1 MKIIYL
7 LIVLSA
13 FVSCTTTEKTTVGDN
28 KNTVNDNRFITLFNK
43 KQTETKSLSYSE
55 DEKSFFEKNI
65 IPESQDVFLKLYFS
79 YLNSNYED
87 FCKNAEIFI
96 KNNKK
101 SPLNLWIVQKIFILI
116 DTKFET
122 VEYFQLYFDLI
133 EDEFIKY
140 IVFNYKNNLQTKQY
154 IKTTEDFY
162 NIGTWFV
169 SGPYLY
175 AEESNFKNFDVKTA
189 EKINE
194 LFVENKSLNFQKGGL
209 TVNEMN
215 QISGIYYYETYFE
228 SKDDETI
235 NFYLTSSNPV
245 VVQIDGKEIFHNKVN
260 EFEQILH
267 NSKSVKLQKGKHKI
281 NVVTLNLNNKETFLY
296 TNKKLEN
303 YKNNVKFAS
312 VTEVKD
318 NFENYLLNLSNEKY
332 SNDLKYTIL
341 FEVLTDIFK
350 NRDIAYYFLNKTE
363 HKNFYVDYLYFRFY
377 SGYSKIAQT
386 VENEKKQFY
395 LKSSLE
401 KKTDFFRTKYLYT
414 VNYLLQNPYEGINY
428 LEELEKFKTEK
439 PLLQEKLIS
448 LYLKTNQYL
457 KAKNSFIDIVTNEK
471 SGCYILFNQYR
482 DSLKNLDIPL
492 FQKCSNE
499 IDKTIDL
506 IDYKTYYTDEVK
518 KYMTTY
524 IKEHPY
530 SLNSLTMLRFIANS
544 DIELYKEN
552 EKFLSNN
559 FELKFAGKYIE
570 NIKNLTELIA
580 KYNNRAFNDASFVLN
595 DFNTYFK
602 IENDIEIIKS
612 FEKEN
617 TFKKIY
623 PITKILDEDVILIKD
638 KHNYYS
644 LNHLIVKVND
654 KEGINQYS
662 TISRKKNYLKIATIS
677 KDNLTYYEPDFK
689 SDTLEISLQNLN
701 EGDYIVMTTYNIT
714 QTPYTTNT
722 LDIGNFYYQAVN
734 GNTFFAKLK
743 IFVDKNI
750 ILSFNPLNGFN
761 KENIKITTEN
771 NYTCYTYTQKNID
784 GLKPEYFMPQD
795 ALHYIPNIKVS
806 SQISFK
812 DVFLYLKSAYEYSMS
827 KSYYVDINVDKLIK
841 NIEKDFKITKEED
854 IKKVFDNIIKNYI
867 HTHNPYSPVIQVLS
881 AKQGNVVYLLKYIF
895 DKLNINS
902 EILIFNTKDN
912 FVTNE
917 VPNIN
922 YYTYY
927 ILQVNFNNKYY
938 YLDPVN
944 KHISFNSLSP
954 YIVNQEYLRIDNSGN
969 IIKEKFSNQED
980 IESKTLVDI
989 YIDNNLKTTFNLKI
1003 VLPSHLSSSIKDFVS
1018 NQSFDKVKLVFNQF
1032 MVQLL
1037 GYIDNFDIKF
1047 NNIDNKEIPFEIE
1060 MKFSINN
1067 YIVKNE
1073 KDFIIKELLSKE
1085 FSNGF
1090 YNSGLFNN
1098 YTMIE
1103 QRETPLKTI
1112 FYNNK
1117 TIINLKTSKNNQ
1129 FKQLENKELKSD
1141 FGYYSIKSEF
1151 VNNLLTIT
1159 SHYKIDM
1166 KIIKPEKYNDLK
1178 SFSKSIQ
1185 DLTNQEIIFN

>member
-1 MKIIYL
+1 MKIKYL
-7 LIVLSA
+7 LLLIISA
-13 FVSCTTTEKTTVGDN
+13 FVVSCTTTEKTIVDN
-28 KNTVNDNRFITLFNK
+28 KIDDDRFITLFEQ

-65 IPESQDVFLKLYFS
+65 IPESKDAFLKVYFS
-79 YLNSNYED
+79 YLNNNYEE

-101 SPLNLWIVQKIFILI
+101 SPFNLWIVQKFFILI
-116 DTKFET
+116 NTKFES
-122 VEYFQLYFDLI
+122 VEYFQPYFDLI
-133 EDEFIKY
+133 EDEFTKY
-140 IVFNYKNNLQTKQY
+140 IIFNYKNNLQTKQF
-154 IKTTEDFY
+154 IKITEDFF
-162 NIGTWFV
+162 NINNWQV
-169 SGPYLY
+169 SGPFLY
-175 AEESNFKNFDVKTA
+175 AEESNFNNFDIKTA

-194 LFVENKSLNFQKGGL
+194 LFIESKSLNFQKGGL

-215 QISGIYYYETYFE
+215 KISGIYSYESYFE
-228 SKDDETI
+228 LQNEETI
-235 NFYLTSSNPV
+235 NFYLTASNPV
-245 VVQIDGKEIFHNKVN
+245 IVQIDGKEIFNNNVN
-260 EFEQILH
+260 EFEQVLH

-281 NVVTLNLNNKETFLY
+281 NLITLNLNNKETFLY
-296 TNKKLEN
+296 ANKKLEN
-303 YKNNVKFAS
+303 FKNSVKFS
-312 VTEVKD
+312 NVVEVKD
-318 NFENYLLNLSNEKY
+318 NFENYILNLLNEKY
-332 SNDLKYTIL
+332 SNDLNYSVL
-341 FEVLTDIFK
+341 FEVLLDIFT
-350 NRDIAYYFLNKTE
+350 NRDFAYYFLNKIQ
-363 HKNFYVDYLYFRFY
+363 HKNFYVDYLFFRFY
-377 SGYSKIAQT
+377 YGYSKISQT
-386 VENEKKQFY
+386 VENEKKQLY
-395 LKSSLE
+395 LKLSLE
-401 KKTDFFRTKYLYT
+401 KKNDFFRTKYLYT
-414 VNYLLQNPYEGINY
+414 IFYLFQNHYEGIKY

-439 PLLQEKLIS
+439 TLIQEKYID
-448 LYLKTNQYL
+448 LYLRTNQYL
-457 KAKNSFIDIVTNEK
+457 KAKNIFTDMVLNDK
-471 SGCYILFNQYR
+471 AGCYILFNQFK

-499 IDKTIDL
+499 IDKSTDL
-506 IDYKTYYTDEVK
+506 IEYKTYYTNEVK
-518 KYMTTY
+518 EYITTY

-530 SLNSLTMLRFIANS
+530 SLNSLTMLNYLANS

-559 FELKFAGKYIE
+559 FEIKFAGKYVE
-570 NIKNLTELIA
+570 NIKSLTELIA
-580 KYNNRAFNDASFVLN
+580 KYNNRVFTDASFILN
-595 DFNTYFK
+595 DFNAYFN
-602 IENDIEIIKS
+602 IENDIEMIKS

-617 TFKKIY
+617 TFKKVY

-644 LNHLIVKVND
+644 LNHLIIKVND

-689 SDTLEISLQNLN
+689 SDTLEISLKNLN

-750 ILSFNPLNGFN
+750 NLSFNPLNGFN

-795 ALHYIPNIKVS
+795 ALHYIPNVKVS

-812 DVFLYLKSAYEYSMS
+812 DVFLYLKSAFEYSMS
-827 KSYYVDINVDKLIK
+827 KSYYVDINVDKLLK
-841 NIEKDFKITKEED
+841 NIEKDFKITKEDD
-854 IKKVFDNIIKNYI
+854 IKKVFDNIIKNYT
-867 HTHNPYSPVIQVLS
+867 HTHNPYSPIIQVLS
-881 AKQGNVVYLLKYIF
+881 SKQGNIVYLLKYIF
-895 DKLNINS
+895 DKLNIKS

-954 YIVNQEYLRIDNSGN
+954 YIVNQEYLRLDSLGN
-969 IIKEKFSNQED
+969 VIKEKFSNQEE

-989 YIDNNLKTTFNLKI
+989 YVDDNLKTTFNLKI
-1003 VLPSHLSSSIKDFVS
+1003 VLPSHLASSIKDFAS
-1018 NQSFDKVKLVFNQF
+1018 NQSLDKVKLVFNQF

-1047 NNIDNKEIPFEIE
+1047 NNIENKEIPFEIE

-1067 YIVKNE
+1067 YIIKNE

-1103 QRETPLKTI
+1103 QRETPLKTVY
-1112 FYNNK
+1112 YNNK

-1151 VNNLLTIT
+1151 INNILTIT

-1178 SFSKSIQ
+1178 VFSKEIQ
-1185 DLTNQEIIFN
+1185 NLTNQEIIYN

>member
-1 MKIIYL
+1 MKMKYL
-7 LIVLSA
+7 LLLIISA
-13 FVSCTTTEKTTVGDN
+13 FVVSCTTTEKTIVDN
-28 KNTVNDNRFITLFNK
+28 KIDVDNRFITLFEQ

-55 DEKSFFEKNI
+55 DERSFFEKNI
-65 IPESQDVFLKLYFS
+65 IPESKDAFLKVYFS
-79 YLNSNYED
+79 YLNNNYEE

-101 SPLNLWIVQKIFILI
+101 SPLNLFIVQKIFILI
-116 DTKFET
+116 DTKFES
-122 VEYFQLYFDLI
+122 VEYFQPYFDSI
-133 EDEFIKY
+133 EDEFTKY
-140 IVFNYKNNLQTKQY
+140 VIFNYKNNLQTKQF
-154 IKTTEDFY
+154 IRITEDFY
-162 NIGTWFV
+162 NISNWHI

-175 AEESNFKNFDVKTA
+175 AEESNFKNFDIKTA

-194 LFVENKSLNFQKGGL
+194 LFIESKSLNFQKGGL
-209 TVNEMN
+209 TINEMN
-215 QISGIYYYETYFE
+215 KISGIYFYESYFE
-228 SKDDETI
+228 SQTEETI
-235 NFYLTSSNPV
+235 NFYLTASNPV
-245 VVQIDGKEIFHNKVN
+245 IVQIDGKEIFHNKVN

-281 NVVTLNLNNKETFLY
+281 NVIKLNLNNKETFLY
-296 TNKKLEN
+296 ANKKLEN
-303 YKNNVKFAS
+303 YKNSVKFS
-312 VTEVKD
+312 NVVEVKD
-318 NFENYLLNLSNEKY
+318 NFENYILSLLNEKY
-332 SNDLKYTIL
+332 SNDLKYSVL
-341 FEVLTDIFK
+341 FEVLVDIFK
-350 NRDIAYYFLNKTE
+350 NRDFAYYFLNKIQ
-363 HKNFYVDYLYFRFY
+363 HKNFYVDYLFFRFY
-377 SGYSKIAQT
+377 YGYSKITQT
-386 VENEKKQFY
+386 VENEKKQLY
-395 LKSSLE
+395 LKLSLE
-401 KKTDFFRTKYLYT
+401 KKNDFFRTKYLYT
-414 VNYLLQNPYEGINY
+414 VFYLFQNPYEGINY
-428 LEELEKFKTEK
+428 LEELEKYKTEK
-439 PLLQEKLIS
+439 SLLQEKLIS

-457 KAKNSFIDIVTNEK
+457 KAKNIFTDLVLTEK
-471 SGCYILFNQYR
+471 SGCYILFNQYK

-499 IDKTIDL
+499 MDKSNEL
-506 IDYKTYYTDEVK
+506 IDYKTYYTNEVK
-518 KYMTTY
+518 QYIATY

-530 SLNSLTMLRFIANS
+530 SLTSLTMLNYLANS

-559 FELKFAGKYIE
+559 FELKFAGKYVE

-580 KYNNRAFNDASFVLN
+580 KYNNRVYADASFILN
-595 DFNTYFK
+595 DFNAYFN
-602 IENDIEIIKS
+602 IENDIEMIKS

-617 TFKKIY
+617 TFKKVY

-644 LNHLIVKVND
+644 LNHLIIKVND

-689 SDTLEISLQNLN
+689 SDTLEISLKNLN

-750 ILSFNPLNGFN
+750 NLSFNPLNGFN

-795 ALHYIPNIKVS
+795 ALHYIPNVKVS

-812 DVFLYLKSAYEYSMS
+812 DVFLYLKSAFEYSMS
-827 KSYYVDINVDKLIK
+827 KSYYVDINVDKLLK
-841 NIEKDFKITKEED
+841 SIEKDFKITKEDD
-854 IKKVFDNIIKNYI
+854 IKKVFDNIIKNYT
-867 HTHNPYSPVIQVLS
+867 HTHNPYSPIIQVLS
-881 AKQGNVVYLLKYIF
+881 SKQGNVVYLLKYIF
-895 DKLNINS
+895 DKLNIKS

-927 ILQVNFNNKYY
+927 ILQVNFNDKYY

-954 YIVNQEYLRIDNSGN
+954 YVVNQEYLRLDSLGN
-969 IIKEKFSNQED
+969 VIKEKFSNQEE

-989 YIDNNLKTTFNLKI
+989 YVDDNLKTTFNLKI
-1003 VLPSHLSSSIKDFVS
+1003 VLPSHLASSIKDFAS

-1037 GYIDNFDIKF
+1037 GYVDNFDIKF
-1047 NNIDNKEIPFEIE
+1047 NNVENKEIPFEIE

-1067 YIVKNE
+1067 YIIKNE

-1103 QRETPLKTI
+1103 QRETPLKTVY
-1112 FYNNK
+1112 YNNK
-1117 TIINLKTSKNNQ
+1117 TTINLKTSKNNQ

-1151 VNNLLTIT
+1151 INNILTIT
-1159 SHYKIDM
+1159 SQYKIDM

-1178 SFSKSIQ
+1178 VFSKEIQ
-1185 DLTNQEIIFN
+1185 NLTNQEIIFN